1 MAVADEQASVTHR
14 FRAAVLAGDLIA
26 LAALLDPDVVL
37 RSPVTTRFAF
47 VGRDEVIELLA
58 HALDL
63 AEDVT
68 YTAELHGDR
77 VEGVVWSGR
86 FGGRQ
91 VEESMLFRLGD
102 DGLIREITVFV
113 RPLAGVANFAAVLAP
128 RLARS
133 RAGRGRALL
142 ARLLTR
148 PVEAALRRGDALA
161 PWLAGRR

>member
-1 MAVADEQASVTHR
+1 
-14 FRAAVLAGDLIA
+14 
-26 LAALLDPDVVL
+26 
-37 RSPVTTRFAF
+37 
-47 VGRDEVIELLA
+47 
-58 HALDL
+58 
-63 AEDVT
+63 
-68 YTAELHGDR
+68 
-77 VEGVVWSGR
+77 
-86 FGGRQ
+86 
-91 VEESMLFRLGD
+91 MLFRLGD